1 MPRGYA
7 FGRGDEATHPDSIR
21 ATLAEFV
28 STFIFVFAGEGSIL
42 ALDEMYKDSTLGA
55 SSLMFIAL
63 AHALALFAA
72 IAASLN
78 VSGGHVNPAVTFGA
92 LVGGRIS
99 LIRAIYYWIAQLLGA
114 IVACLLLRLTTDGTG
129 WRRNRTQE
137 KSRTVIIVVITS
149 LLTDCFDQDLRQ
161 VLNLVFFF
169 LELYLQETCKSSVA
183 SGVGTLNGLAMEI
196 VLTFGLMYTVYAT
209 AVDPKRGTLS
219 TIAPLAIAFM
229 VGANILVG
237 GPFSGASMNPARSFG
252 PALVGWRWKNH
263 WIYWLGPFVGAA
275 IAGIIYEF
283 GVIQADAQPHHHT
296 HNQPLGPEDY

>member
-114 IVACLLLRLTTDGTG
+114 IVACLLLRLTTDGTRPVG
-129 WRRNRTQE
+129 
-137 KSRTVIIVVITS
+137 I
-149 LLTDCFDQDLRQ
+149 
-161 VLNLVFFF
+161 
-169 LELYLQETCKSSVA
+169 SVA